1 MGNKL
6 VRTRKDFY
14 GYHRFFA
21 LILGSMIVAVFLVAI
36 SMDLYYRSGASQL
49 DLSRPGYSDVRSKV
63 VAKDESFVD
72 IPTTGAITAK
82 VIDEFQ
88 KLYEVQAV
96 KVQSID
102 AFGSDPLNPNALWL
116 GIATDR

>member
-1 MGNKL
+1 MKNKL
-6 VRTRKDFY
+6 VRTKKDFY

-21 LILGSMIVAVFLVAI
+21 LILGSIIIATFLVAI
-36 SMDLYYRSGASQL
+36 SMELYYRSGASQL

-63 VAKDESFVD
+63 VAKDESFID
-72 IPTTGAITAK
+72 IPMNGVITAK

-88 KLYEVQAV
+88 KLYELQAV
-96 KVQSID
+96 KAQSID

-116 GIATDR
+116 GIAIDI